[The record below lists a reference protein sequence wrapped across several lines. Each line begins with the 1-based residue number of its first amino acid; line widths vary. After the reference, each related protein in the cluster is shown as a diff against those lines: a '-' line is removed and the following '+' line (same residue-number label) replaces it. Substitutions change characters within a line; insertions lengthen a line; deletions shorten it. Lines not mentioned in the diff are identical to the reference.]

1 MPDEERNAEFENLLE
16 YIQRSRGFDYSGYKR
31 PGLQRRVMRRM
42 QLLGLSEFSQYV
54 DFLEVHPDEFTHLF
68 NTILINV
75 TGFFRDPQ
83 VWEYVEQELVPTMLR
98 GKSCAPQAGRRRSLH

>member
-42 QLLGLSEFSQYV
+42 QLLADG
-54 DFLEVHPDEFTHLF
+54 HGAGHLRAGGGV
-68 NTILINV
+68 IAAC
-75 TGFFRDPQ
+75 
-83 VWEYVEQELVPTMLR
+83 
-98 GKSCAPQAGRRRSLH
+98 GKVRCKPASSA